1 MNISYDYYRVFYYT
15 AKCRSITR
23 AAAVLMNNQPNITRA
38 IKNLENQLG
47 CVLFTRSR
55 QGVRLTPEGERL
67 FEHVRIAFEQ
77 LEAAEE
83 ELAMGRG
90 LRRGTV
96 SIGASE
102 VALHCLLLPVLK
114 QYRRL
119 YPEIRIRVSNHST
132 PQALSAL
139 REGLVDVAVVTTPAD
154 IRAPLAGT
162 DIKSFREVPVGGAA
176 FAHLAGRELT
186 LEELAQ
192 YPLIG
197 LGGHTKTCEF
207 YSALFL
213 RHGLVYSPGVEAAT
227 ADQILPLVRND
238 LGIGF
243 VPEEFL
249 RGTENDGAVNVLR
262 LDEPVP
268 ARSVCLVK
276 REGEALSPAARRL
289 EEMIKDSA
297 EIRRS

>member
-1 MNISYDYYRVFYYT
+1 MNISYDYYRVFYCT

-23 AAAVLMNNQPNITRA
+23 AASVLMNNQPNITRM

-83 ELAMGRG
+83 ELALGRG
-90 LRRGTV
+90 LV

-102 VALHCLLLPVLK
+102 VALHCLLLPILK

-139 REGLVDVAVVTTPAD
+139 REGLVDIAVVTTPAD
-154 IRAPLAGT
+154 IRRPLAGT
-162 DIKSFREVPVGGAA
+162 AVKSFREVPVCGAA
-176 FAHLAGRELT
+176 LVHLTGRTLT
-186 LEELAQ
+186 LTELAEF
-192 YPLIG
+192 PLIS
-197 LGGHTKTCEF
+197 LGEHTKTREF
-207 YSALFL
+207 YSELFL
-213 RHGLVYSPGVEAAT
+213 KHGMVFSPGEEAAT
-227 ADQILPLVRND
+227 ADQILPMVRND

-243 VPEEFL
+243 VPEAFL
-249 RGTENDGAVNVLR
+249 NDAADDGTVNALR
-262 LDEPVP
+262 LDEPIPERHICFV
-268 ARSVCLVK
+268 R

-289 EEMIKDSA
+289 EEMVKDSA
-297 EIRRS
+297 EK